1 MHTKSLLTAAA
12 AVAFA
17 AFTSSAAMAA
27 PMGDADPGYPG
38 LVHGQMVS
46 KADKSHANAAPR
58 VAATR
63 VTTPLVQGE
72 AFNFPEPVGEA
83 KTRAQVRAETL
94 EAIRVG
100 AVNRSD
106 RFEFPTAQQLESIR
120 TAGLR
125 GLDPTVAATGNPAV
139 AN

>member
-12 AVAFA
+12 IAFA

-46 KADKSHANAAPR
+46 KADKNKAKVTER

-100 AVNRSD
+100 AINRSD

-125 GLDPTVAATGNPAV
+125 ALDPTVATTGDAPA